1 MDGPKAGEGACPVHE
16 SGQERHPGFTSNQI
30 SGHLAKKTLDEIVGP
45 QLPSSSFPLTYF
57 FISPKL
63 LEKEM
68 ATHSS
73 ILAWRIPWTEQP
85 GGLQSTDSQRTR
97 HS

>member
-1 MDGPKAGEGACPVHE
+1 MDGPKAGEGACPVCE
-16 SGQERHPGFTSNQI
+16 SGRERHPGFTSNQV
-30 SGHLAKKTLDEIVGP
+30 SGHLGKKTLDDTVGP
-45 QLPSSSFPLTYF
+45 QLPSSSFLLIYF
-57 FISPKL
+57 CMSPKL

-85 GGLQSTDSQRTR
+85 GRLQSTDSQRVG
-97 HS
+97 HN

>member
-1 MDGPKAGEGACPVHE
+1 MNLRLGSACPVDE
-16 SGQERHPGFTSNQI
+16 SGQEHHPGFTSNQI
-30 SGHLAKKTLDEIVGP
+30 STHLEKKTLDEIVGP
-45 QLPSSSFPLTYF
+45 QLPSSSFPLIYF

-68 ATHSS
+68 ANHSS

-85 GGLQSTDSQRTR
+85 GGLQSTDSQRAR
-97 HS
+97 HN